1 MPQRLPYT
9 PSNYLNIYNL
19 LSQVSEER
27 FQDPIQFEKY
37 IHKKQSS
44 PSYIAGNGI
53 YTNITLLDLSD
64 STLEKLS
71 CENQLSFTFP
81 SFDIEVRLEH
91 DNTRPHT
98 ISIKNGL
105 TLPIKNMDDVN
116 FFNAYFRTMKIIR
129 DWLAQDKLTAYVLFN
144 NNYHKIPNN
153 VWVTDENWYR
163 LLADGQINEC
173 IPSVYQGYS
182 DVKGVIFFHKSDVAR
197 LLCKTSSLDQALYR
211 YSDEEDSIKALLQ
224 KNPRAALR
232 LLLICLNEQGSYA
245 VNLRDQKMTLS
256 QFILEGKKDGLVH
269 ELHQIA
275 KANNIEVIK
284 NIQLE
289 ISNKDEASLDLLN
302 ETSVS
307 NEDIKAIATILR
319 HLKKQKGQQ
328 KK

>member
-27 FQDPIQFEKY
+27 FQYPIQFEKY

-44 PSYIAGNGI
+44 PGYIAGNGI

-105 TLPIKNMDDVN
+105 TLPIKNMNDVN

-173 IPSVYQGYS
+173 ISSIVSHSEVRGIIYFQ
-182 DVKGVIFFHKSDVAR
+182 KSDVDR
-197 LLCKTSSLDQALYR
+197 LLCKKSAAQNQHDMFNTHQKEQNNPLINLSVYDTPWLQVLQAIHIEHGNDSLA
-211 YSDEEDSIKALLQ
+211 SVSKESIEAYI
-224 KNPRAALR
+224 N
-232 LLLICLNEQGSYA
+232 SYIEKH
-245 VNLRDQKMTLS
+245 NLD
-256 QFILEGKKDGLVH
+256 
-269 ELHQIA
+269 IA
-275 KANNIEVIK
+275 K
-284 NIQLE
+284 
-289 ISNKDEASLDLLN
+289 S
-302 ETSVS
+302 
-307 NEDIKAIATILR
+307 DIPYLAKFMRLAE
-319 HLKKQKGQQ
+319 Q
-328 KK
+328 KKGKAYKPKNKKA